1 MKIGSKVTNPGE
13 LRTKIT
19 LQSRTTVQDAGGF
32 DVPVWATIVE
42 VKSRW
47 RNAHGME
54 ALNAQIAQVDAPA
67 TVLIRYRSDVD
78 ETCAV
83 LKGTLQ
89 YEIKSIDNIEERS
102 EYLEL
107 KVVRM
112 KAG

>member
-1 MKIGSKVTNPGE
+1 
-13 LRTKIT
+13 
-19 LQSRTTVQDAGGF
+19 
-32 DVPVWATIVE
+32 
-42 VKSRW
+42 
-47 RNAHGME
+47 ME